1 MSDPEVGEAPGRDMS
16 DPDVSEAP
24 EPASEDKEQRRRRKK
39 ERKRRTPE
47 EKEERRRRKE
57 AAANAAANVDAN
69 VRADDSAAEVD
80 ADADGAISGTT
91 PAGSPSV
98 KFSASSRKSPD
109 VDVEKGAVVDEK
121 LKIAYDGPTFVPPSK
136 SAALQHARET
146 NVLRR
151 RAGISVY
158 LEDECLEDMDG
169 DEILTEIYPQC
180 ERRGIAVTK
189 VVKTSKRAATV
200 EDVLFSQAA
209 DLEAMGLTVGG
220 KKLACVAETLPEPE
234 EGEEGERPAG
244 ADGLPDLS
252 HPYVLSKTGSDGT
265 RGTRRGHWAI
275 LPLFA
280 LGGQMDGDT
289 DRRRGVHDHHVRHG
303 GHVVDTA
310 EEGGADRVRD
320 PDAGRGGVCG
330 RKRKVAPV
338 RIRLG

>member
-121 LKIAYDGPTFVPPSK
+121 LRLPTTVPPSFRPQ
-136 SAALQHARET
+136 S
-146 NVLRR
+146 RR
-151 RAGISVY
+151 RCSTPGRPTSCA
-158 LEDECLEDMDG
+158 
-169 DEILTEIYPQC
+169 
-180 ERRGIAVTK
+180 AVPASPS
-189 VVKTSKRAATV
+189 TSKTNAWKTWTATR
-200 EDVLFSQAA
+200 S
-209 DLEAMGLTVGG
+209 
-220 KKLACVAETLPEPE
+220 
-234 EGEEGERPAG
+234 
-244 ADGLPDLS
+244 
-252 HPYVLSKTGSDGT
+252 
-265 RGTRRGHWAI
+265 
-275 LPLFA
+275 
-280 LGGQMDGDT
+280 
-289 DRRRGVHDHHVRHG
+289 
-303 GHVVDTA
+303 
-310 EEGGADRVRD
+310 
-320 PDAGRGGVCG
+320 
-330 RKRKVAPV
+330 
-338 RIRLG
+338 

>member
-69 VRADDSAAEVD
+69 VRAATPPPRWTPTPTAPSPVPPRPGPRPSSSQPRRARVRTWTSRRAR
-80 ADADGAISGTT
+80 SWTRSSKLPTT
-91 PAGSPSV
+91 
-98 KFSASSRKSPD
+98 
-109 VDVEKGAVVDEK
+109 
-121 LKIAYDGPTFVPPSK
+121 VPPSFRPQ
-136 SAALQHARET
+136 SRAALQHARET

-169 DEILTEIYPQC
+169 DEILAEIYPQC

-252 HPYVLSKTGSDGT
+252 HPYVLSKTGVT
-265 RGTRRGHWAI
+265 E
-275 LPLFA
+275 
-280 LGGQMDGDT
+280 LGEL
-289 DRRRGVHDHHVRHG
+289 GVGIGLYFHSLLWGPNGWRY
-303 GHVVDTA
+303 
-310 EEGGADRVRD
+310 
-320 PDAGRGGVCG
+320 
-330 RKRKVAPV
+330 
-338 RIRLG
+338 

>member
-1 MSDPEVGEAPGRDMS
+1 M
-16 DPDVSEAP
+16 
-24 EPASEDKEQRRRRKK
+24 
-39 ERKRRTPE
+39 
-47 EKEERRRRKE
+47 
-57 AAANAAANVDAN
+57 
-69 VRADDSAAEVD
+69 
-80 ADADGAISGTT
+80 
-91 PAGSPSV
+91 
-98 KFSASSRKSPD
+98 
-109 VDVEKGAVVDEK
+109 DVEKGAVVDEK

-252 HPYVLSKTGSDGT
+252 HPYVLSKTGVTELGELGVGIGLYFHSLLWGAK
-265 RGTRRGHWAI
+265 WMAI
-275 LPLFA
+275 LTVVGAFTTITYVMAGTSSTQLKREALTGFA
-280 LGGQMDGDT
+280 I
-289 DRRRGVHDHHVRHG
+289 
-303 GHVVDTA
+303 
-310 EEGGADRVRD
+310 
-320 PDAGRGGVCG
+320 P
-330 RKRKVAPV
+330 P
-338 RIRLG
+338 